1 MDPFD
6 LFRYALGTVVTI
18 YATVISLQIGWE
30 WYVWLTGGDR
40 YIDLVRRYVIV
51 QALRLRFAT
60 FWGDVLVCGLLCIAF
75 LLMWRLHWLIEAR
88 AL

>member
-6 LFRYALGTVVTI
+6 LFRYALGTVATI
-18 YATVISLQIGWE
+18 YATVVSLQVAWD

-60 FWGDVLVCGLLCIAF
+60 FWGDVLVCGLLCITF